1 MTEIVPELLTLT
13 KKIISRNINEIG
25 DVREKRDL
33 PPLAIYINRP
43 RSRHT
48 VGRFFY
54 ASNLFE
60 QEREHLYYQT
70 ENHDDEH
77 HDVVNLHTDSLLHS
91 REIGGKPPQSASV
104 PLNAGYTK

>member
-25 DVREKRDL
+25 DVRKKRDQ

-77 HDVVNLHTDSLLHS
+77 HDVVNLHTDSLLH
-91 REIGGKPPQSASV
+91 P
-104 PLNAGYTK
+104 